1 MRTDKIKTGLAA
13 LFLLLLAAGFLANGP
28 RGLLL
33 RTGSLLKGTLSG
45 RETAGVS
52 AIEETMAETLWG
64 RRALLD
70 LNGWMMKEL
79 DMRGYYGDIGIY
91 IDDGEYIVSAYD
103 ATTTDYE
110 VEQMTDF
117 RDFLAENGVKLLYVC
132 KPGKYLDDTELLDA
146 FGVESFSNRNAD
158 RLVERLR
165 AADIPVVDL
174 RESIR
179 DEGLDVRTLFY
190 RTDHHWTTRAGL
202 WATRLIGEGLNDS
215 CGYAIDTSVW
225 NEENFLQRD
234 WEQCWLGEQGRKVGA
249 AYVGLDDYTEIKPAF
264 STDYLFRF
272 QGETYDGDFGV
283 FIDEAVYDTSRD
295 VYDSPS
301 WHYSYNRTDCV
312 NRDVAEG
319 KVLLLG
325 DSYDFVTVPF
335 LSLGVHALDSLI
347 LRYYGDDFDLRQ
359 HILDEGYDTVIVC
372 YAPLMIGAH
381 DDPASFNYRMFTFS

>member
-13 LFLLLLAAGFLANGP
+13 LFLLLLAAGFFANGP

-33 RTGSLLKGTLSG
+33 RTGSLLKGTLLG

-70 LNGWMMKEL
+70 LNGWMMKTL

-91 IDDGEYIVSAYD
+91 IEDGDYLVSAYE

-117 RDFLAENGVKLLYVC
+117 RDFLKENGVKLLFVC

-146 FGVESFSNRNAD
+146 FGAESFSNRNAD

-202 WATRLIGEGLNDS
+202 WATRLIGEGLNGS

-225 NEENFLQRD
+225 NEENFLLRD
-234 WEQCWLGEQGRKVGA
+234 WKQCWLGEQGRKVGA

-264 STDYLFRF
+264 STDYLFHF
-272 QGETYDGDFGV
+272 QGETWEGDFGV
-283 FIDEAVYDTSRD
+283 FIDENTYDTTRD

-312 NRDVAEG
+312 NRNVAEG

-359 HILDEGYDTVIVC
+359 HILDEDYDTVIVC

-381 DDPASFNYRMFTFS
+381 DDPASFNYRMFTFT